1 MPTWITPRKLEFRI
15 WPRRCSTDRKDM
27 KKFNLQI
34 GKLGEEIAKDYL
46 KKRGYE
52 ILAQNFKTKYAEID
66 LVARQKNELVFVE
79 VRTKR
84 GLDFGSPEDSLNKKK
99 LRKLWF
105 NARGYINWAK
115 WRGLY
120 RIDAICIV
128 LKPDNT
134 LNRLNHY
141 KNIT

>member
-1 MPTWITPRKLEFRI
+1 MEFRI

-115 WRGLY
+115 WRGPY
-120 RIDAICIV
+120 RIDAVCIV
-128 LKPDNT
+128 LKPNNT
-134 LNRLNHY
+134 LDRFNHY
-141 KNIT
+141 KNI